1 VRITDNSTDKTAGAK
16 NADGKRK
23 RRPNPRYLDDSEDS
37 SGEGQQSDG
46 EQTTSADETT
56 SAASNDLPAD
66 NTPPIRRHKKSGRRY
81 TDPSRSNWWLSKV
94 VRPYN
99 LTSGLTTIDL
109 LTFILFEQSSL
120 QP

>member
-1 VRITDNSTDKTAGAK
+1 VNYIVSFILIVPRKKKRITDNSTDKTAGAK

-56 SAASNDLPAD
+56 SAASNDSPAD
-66 NTPPIRRHKKSGRRY
+66 NTPPIRRRKKPGRRY
-81 TDPSRSNWWLSKV
+81 TDPSKIKPV
-94 VRPYN
+94 A
-99 LTSGLTTIDL
+99 
-109 LTFILFEQSSL
+109 F
-120 QP
+120 